1 MDFEGFVGSE
11 TMYVLSVNA
20 NNRLS
25 KFINDIPV
33 EYDVLLVQEWARHG
47 TDGDFTTALSKLPE
61 NSTRTVTKYLLI
73 EASETYDVSSLN
85 VLHEEERVQILEINE
100 SIICNVYLPASSS
113 RQRRE
118 LMEHLRDVLLPQF
131 PSVSL
136 IMGDFNLAPRMNDG
150 WYGHQHSPWTK
161 KYERE
166 TFESLCEK
174 YQLVDLGAEVRW
186 NATFKRMNNGKMTAF
201 RCDLALGDP
210 DQWMWWE
217 YVHELRTQKKTDH
230 SGILVWGF

>member
-1 MDFEGFVGSE
+1 MN
-11 TMYVLSVNA
+11 VLSVNA

-73 EASETYDVSSLN
+73 ETSETYDVTSWN

-100 SIICNVYLPASSS
+100 STICNVYLPASSS
-113 RQRRE
+113 KQRRE

-136 IMGDFNLAPRMNDG
+136 IMGDFNLAPRMKDG
-150 WYGHQHSPWTK
+150 WFGDQHSTWTK

-166 TFESLCEK
+166 TL
-174 YQLVDLGAEVRW
+174 
-186 NATFKRMNNGKMTAF
+186 
-201 RCDLALGDP
+201 
-210 DQWMWWE
+210 E
-217 YVHELRTQKKTDH
+217 Y
-230 SGILVWGF
+230 IC

>member
-1 MDFEGFVGSE
+1 
-11 TMYVLSVNA
+11 MYVLSVNA

-33 EYDVLLVQEWARHG
+33 EYDVPRQEWARHG

-73 EASETYDVSSLN
+73 EASETYDVTSLTCSTRKSGFRFWKSTNPSFVMCTCRHRVRGN
-85 VLHEEERVQILEINE
+85 VATHG
-100 SIICNVYLPASSS
+100 ASS
-113 RQRRE
+113 RRSS
-118 LMEHLRDVLLPQF
+118 PQF

-136 IMGDFNLAPRMNDG
+136 IMGDFNLAAMNDG

-201 RCDLALGDP
+201 RCDLALGGSRPMD
-210 DQWMWWE
+210 
-217 YVHELRTQKKTDH
+217 VV
-230 SGILVWGF
+230 GICP